1 MSSEEITEKF
11 EKAEERFDRNYAR
24 LKSLLMM
31 GAPDILLEAQM
42 GLIKK
47 IGEDL
52 HFYSGPYEEIQ
63 KGLSAHNIERMLDKV
78 TADVEIDEMN
88 KRLEEELHKLTEDT
102 LEEAKTLFPEVDEER
117 LIKLVEFIINKNF

>member
-24 LKSLLMM
+24 LKSMLMM
-31 GAPDILLEAQM
+31 GVPDVLLDAQM

-63 KGLSAHNIERMLDKV
+63 KGLSAHNIEKILDKV
-78 TADVEIDEMN
+78 TADIEIEEMN
-88 KRLEEELHKLTEDT
+88 EKLKEEIVKIKLDT
-102 LEEAKTLFPEVDEER
+102 FEFAKENFPQIDKIVLKE
-117 LIKLVEFIINKNF
+117 LVEFLVEKIY